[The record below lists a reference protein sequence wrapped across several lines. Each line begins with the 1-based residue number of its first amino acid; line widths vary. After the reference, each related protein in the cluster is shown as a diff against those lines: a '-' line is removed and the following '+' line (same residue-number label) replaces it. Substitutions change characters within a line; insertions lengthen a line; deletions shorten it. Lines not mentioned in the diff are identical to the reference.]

1 MRTVPGRAA
10 TRRGPDRAPRGPR
23 RVGAQW
29 LTRPGP
35 LLTAAGLAEA
45 ARALGVPVIVLA
57 HPDAGDRSARVGAA
71 ARRAFEQAGIG
82 HALVELRPGE
92 PIEVGM
98 GEGQVDPTRWP
109 ST

>member
-1 MRTVPGRAA
+1 MTVPGRAA
-10 TRRGPDRAPRGPR
+10 TRTGPARAPRYPR

-45 ARALGVPVIVLA
+45 ARALGVPAIVLA

-92 PIEVGM
+92 PVEMGM

>member
-1 MRTVPGRAA
+1 MR
-10 TRRGPDRAPRGPR
+10 RRPAGLRG
-23 RVGAQW
+23 A
-29 LTRPGP
+29 
-35 LLTAAGLAEA
+35 LAEA
-45 ARALGVPVIVLA
+45 ACALGLPVIVLA

>member
-1 MRTVPGRAA
+1 MTVPGRAA
-10 TRRGPDRAPRGPR
+10 TRRGRPGLRGTLAALSR
-23 RVGAQW
+23 NVS
-29 LTRPGP
+29 TRPGP

-45 ARALGVPVIVLA
+45 ARALGVPAIVLA

-92 PIEVGM
+92 PIKVGM

>member
-1 MRTVPGRAA
+1 MS
-10 TRRGPDRAPRGPR
+10 
-23 RVGAQW
+23 
-29 LTRPGP
+29 TRPGP

-45 ARALGVPVIVLA
+45 ACALGVPVIVLV

-71 ARRAFEQAGIG
+71 ARCAFERADIG

-98 GEGQVDPTRWP
+98 GERQVDPTRWP

>member
-1 MRTVPGRAA
+1 MTVPGRAA
-10 TRRGPDRAPRGPR
+10 TRRGRPGLRGTLAASAR
-23 RVGAQW
+23 NVS
-29 LTRPGP
+29 TRPGP

-45 ARALGVPVIVLA
+45 ACALGLPVIVLVY
-57 HPDAGDRSARVGAA
+57 PDAGDRSARVGAA